1 MLYGKLIHDYL
12 DGTLESTEED
22 MLFAEMSANLEVRR
36 EFQLQTKLNS
46 AIKKDMS
53 LATTPVDATQAVFA
67 SLGFAIPSANIQGN
81 IAMPPNSAK
90 AGFWTKFY
98 PHIITALLSGLV
110 TAIMFLW
117 LSPNELDTK
126 ILMEDM
132 ARFSAPPVQQPL
144 TSEITD
150 RNAIKIVEI
159 PGKTVSIPVVRSFE
173 IPDRQTKAKTENTV
187 MSSEIPSEVNTPVET
202 QINSQEISR
211 SSVIQKSPVITTT
224 STPSTI
230 PLYKI
235 MDDVHP
241 TDFLP
246 DELLGIIVEGHGIS
260 KVSSLPNLSDSPSSL
275 PFLSNLS
282 TSVLYEISEHHAVG
296 LAGGREVFHE
306 DFTRD
311 SYGQSFSYRQSPSL
325 WWYGVAYRYSF
336 GDIGI
341 KGLHPFVQGF
351 TGWAQNGPI
360 GKATVGVRYT
370 PEQRISFIL
379 GAQGSYLVYPV
390 GNRYFTT
397 QKIGLTYGMSINL

>member
-22 MLFAEMSANLEVRR
+22 MLFAEMSANQEVRR

-53 LATTPVDATQAVFA
+53 LATTPVDAIQAVFT
-67 SLGFAIPSANIQGN
+67 SLGFALPTNSQSSTPL
-81 IAMPPNSAK
+81 PPAHTQV
-90 AGFWTKFY
+90 GFWTKFY
-98 PHIITALLSGLV
+98 PHILTSFLSGLV

-117 LSPNELDTK
+117 LSPNELNTK
-126 ILMEDM
+126 IIMENM
-132 ARFSAPPVQQPL
+132 ARFNTSPIQPL

-150 RNAIKIVEI
+150 RNAVKIVEI
-159 PGKTVSIPVVRSFE
+159 PGKTVSIPVIRSFE
-173 IPDRQTKAKTENTV
+173 ITDNQTKTKTDNSDMSSAISSKENTLDV
-187 MSSEIPSEVNTPVET
+187 TQGSSQV
-202 QINSQEISR
+202 ISR
-211 SSVIQKSPVITTT
+211 STAIPKSPVEITT
-224 STPSTI
+224 STPNTI
-230 PLYKI
+230 PLFKI
-235 MDDVHP
+235 MDNVNP
-241 TDFLP
+241 TVTLP
-246 DELLGIIVEGHGIS
+246 DELLGIIVEGHGIT
-260 KVSSLPNLSDSPSSL
+260 KVSSFPNLSDAPASL
-275 PFLSNLS
+275 PFLSNMS

-360 GKATVGVRYT
+360 GKATLGVRYT

-379 GAQGSYLVYPV
+379 GAEGSYLAYPV
-390 GNRYFTT
+390 GVNYFTT
-397 QKIGLTYGMSINL
+397 QKIGLTYGMSVNL